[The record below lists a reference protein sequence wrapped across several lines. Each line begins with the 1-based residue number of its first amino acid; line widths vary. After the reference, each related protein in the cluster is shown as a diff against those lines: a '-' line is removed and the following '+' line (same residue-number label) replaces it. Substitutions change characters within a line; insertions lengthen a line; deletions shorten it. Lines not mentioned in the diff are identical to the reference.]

1 MFNKLS
7 NFFLLFSAESG
18 TRRLTFALRNLSAS
32 RLKNGRLAVAPAK
45 NLLLH
50 TDGAIGFP
58 VVVVASI
65 ATVVPVTSMAPMV
78 LVPSITPL
86 ALGAPLA
93 QATAESAVWANPL
106 HGCPG
111 RMEQIRVISLVLF
124 VNAFRREIF
133 EEHGKSKSQAF
144 CQFRGVSEEFRGVGR
159 LSAALFRDL
168 PRLCQSGSLSS

>member
-58 VVVVASI
+58 VVASI
-65 ATVVPVTSMAPMV
+65 AIVVPVTSMAPMV

-86 ALGAPLA
+86 ALVAPLA
-93 QATAESAVWANPL
+93 QATGESAVWANPL

-124 VNAFRREIF
+124 VNAFR
-133 EEHGKSKSQAF
+133 
-144 CQFRGVSEEFRGVGR
+144 
-159 LSAALFRDL
+159 
-168 PRLCQSGSLSS
+168 

>member
-58 VVVVASI
+58 VVASI

-78 LVPSITPL
+78 LVPSITPVEL
-86 ALGAPLA
+86 LEPLA